1 MNIRARTEEDKL
13 QKKQMIL
20 RAARDLFFKH
30 GYYGTTIEMIT
41 EKAGVSTGTFYLY
54 YRNKIEIYKALQDE
68 GLDILIEM
76 IDQVISWPGMSALAK
91 LADIS
96 RTYLRYFNDYREYF
110 DIMAVLSA
118 TPDELKETET
128 EISRIIDG
136 KTIELLKSIEKVI
149 GEGIENGE
157 LIEID
162 TWKATSILW
171 GMMDGLILL
180 AERHNIENVIG
191 VGLEELVKQMLE
203 IVFFGMVKDKGITHN
218 SDY

>member
-13 QKKQMIL
+13 QKKKIIL

-91 LADIS
+91 LSDIA
-96 RTYLRYFNDYREYF
+96 RTYLRYYNDYREYF
-110 DIMAVLSA
+110 NIMAVLSV

-128 EISRIIDG
+128 EISRIIDS
-136 KTIELLKSIEKVI
+136 KTFELLKSIETVI
-149 GEGIENGE
+149 EEGIEKGE

-162 TWKATSILW
+162 TWKTTNILW

-191 VGLEELVKQMLE
+191 IGLEELIKQALG
-203 IVFFGMVKDKGITHN
+203 IAFYGMVKDKGIPHN
-218 SDY
+218 FDH